1 VQEGC
6 PNANG
11 WTSIHSER
19 DRTHTN
25 MPEKKTVK
33 SQPEY
38 IFQGRTKEMK

>member
-1 VQEGC
+1 
-6 PNANG
+6 
-11 WTSIHSER
+11 
-19 DRTHTN
+19 